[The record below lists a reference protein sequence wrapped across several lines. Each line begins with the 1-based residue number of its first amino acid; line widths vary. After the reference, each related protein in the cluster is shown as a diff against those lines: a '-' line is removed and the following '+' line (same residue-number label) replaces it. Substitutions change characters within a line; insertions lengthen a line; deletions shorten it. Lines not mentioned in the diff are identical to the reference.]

1 MDALRK
7 GEKNISPEDKIQRL
21 KDAAKKHRKNVKK

>member
-7 GEKNISPEDKIQRL
+7 GEKNIAPEDKITRL
-21 KDAAKKHRKNVKK
+21 KDAAKKYRKKKK